1 MKKLIDWKSFP
12 VNYNDKVKGDAEEA
26 AYWFDVEYSSN
37 NIHSDH
43 DLKDYLMREMGKMR
57 NDTPKRPLTYAIY
70 TLAFNGLLKKT
81 GIVSFEDIENA
92 RWIVGSNEYGFPDSP
107 VEPKLLSLPKTIFT
121 MK

>member
-1 MKKLIDWKSFP
+1 MKKLIDWENFP
-12 VNYNDKVKGDAEEA
+12 VNYNDKVISDSEEA

-37 NIHSDH
+37 NIQSDF

-57 NDTPKRPLTYAIY
+57 NDSPKRPLTYAIY
-70 TLAFNGLLKKT
+70 SLAFYGFLKIP

-92 RWIVGSNEYGFPDSP
+92 RWVVGNNVYGFPSLP
-107 VEPKLLSLPKTIFT
+107 MEPKLLNLPKNMFT